1 VELVLGSSEGA
12 ELVTWISEKDTATDR
27 IFTNEVVKLDIR
39 GKRLFSAPPGRYD
52 LSLYANV
59 DLPKPGT
66 PERQAL
72 ARGGWRAWFQQQDAH
87 EADHRDETGYL
98 GPVAIPEFGDRGLLI
113 SHTWPHTV
121 DADDWEFCIEIFAYG
136 PSGVARRVPLTLKT
150 REIKL
155 VSRP

>member
-1 VELVLGSSEGA
+1 M
-12 ELVTWISEKDTATDR
+12 TWISKKDTAADH
-27 IFTNEVVKLDIR
+27 IFTNTVVKLDIK
-39 GKRLFSAPPGRYD
+39 GQRLFSAPPGRYD
-52 LSLYANV
+52 LCLYANV

-98 GPVAIPEFGDRGLLI
+98 GPVAIPLFGDVNLLI
-113 SHTWPHTV
+113 SHQWPHTV
-121 DADDWEFCIEIFAYG
+121 DADDWEFCIEVFAYG
-136 PSGVARRVPLTLKT
+136 PSGVPRRVPLTLTT
-150 REIKL
+150 REIKF